1 MPADTHDTVDDG
13 IERTRQCVDD
23 PTARASES
31 RQPAGVCLVG
41 RKEDRTDSHT
51 APREFGT
58 RVQRIAA
65 IVACSD
71 YKADSAPD
79 DGA

>member
-1 MPADTHDTVDDG
+1 MRRRP
-13 IERTRQCVDD
+13 D
-23 PTARASES
+23 PPASES

-51 APREFGT
+51 APREFGSG
-58 RVQRIAA
+58 VQRIAA
-65 IVACSD
+65 VVACSD
-71 YKADSAPD
+71 YEADSAPD